1 MVVGVCG
8 GGELFTSWQTG
19 SRKSYRKGLGTINP
33 KDLCP
38 VTFQLSY
45 LLKFPKSL
53 KITPPA
59 RDQAPNT

>member
-1 MVVGVCG
+1 
-8 GGELFTSWQTG
+8 
-19 SRKSYRKGLGTINP
+19 
-33 KDLCP
+33 

-59 RDQAPNT
+59 RDQAPNTWTFWGDTSYPNHEILPLVHKGS